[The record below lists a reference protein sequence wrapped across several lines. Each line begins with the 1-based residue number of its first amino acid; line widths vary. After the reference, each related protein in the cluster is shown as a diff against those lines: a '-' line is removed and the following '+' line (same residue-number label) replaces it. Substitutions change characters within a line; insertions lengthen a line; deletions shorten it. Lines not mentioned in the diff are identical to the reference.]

1 MLYDIFSLISA
12 STILLLCVL
21 FLITGVNNR
30 STHMLLWGAA
40 ATAYS
45 CMFLLDAFSD
55 VIPVVEVYYAVR
67 ELLALAGS
75 WLFLQGSALFFQK
88 HIPRAVHIL
97 TVCFFMLIILQLAPL
112 QLSRV
117 VVMPNLLYCSGL
129 VIASGL
135 MFLLYSWDKIFP
147 EKIWTGAL
155 LLLWSVL
162 MNQTGFTD
170 RDDLLTDAIHGVG
183 VFTVT
188 ALIMLLILVSDKKT
202 QILTQ
207 KLSEELQL
215 AEKRKNELLENISH
229 EIKTPITLIQGYTET
244 LLEQEE
250 DSATRH
256 EYLEMLYTKAHMLSV
271 LADDFAQ
278 AMTSDSQDI
287 EYRFYEMTAAEL
299 FDPLISQ
306 CRDQAERAGRAFT
319 SHFSAERGCIIA
331 ADSGRIQQ
339 AVSNLMNNALRHTPP
354 GGAITV
360 ELSYKKSSA
369 AEAQLTDGSQTVTQ
383 DQDDIYMFDDNID
396 DGDISG
402 AVVFSVSDEGPGISQ
417 SDLLHIF
424 DRNYSRGGS
433 ISARTG
439 GRPFS
444 GLGLYISKNIIE
456 AHGGSI
462 TAENRPTGGARFSF
476 ELPFY
481 TYE

>member
-1 MLYDIFSLISA
+1 MFYNIFSLISA

-55 VIPVVEVYYAVR
+55 VIPVVEIYYVVR

-75 WLFLQGSALFFQK
+75 WFFLQGSALFFQK
-88 HIPRAVHIL
+88 RIPRAVHIL
-97 TVCFFMLIILQLAPL
+97 TVCFFILIILQLAPL
-112 QLSRV
+112 RLSQV

-170 RDDLLTDAIHGVG
+170 RDDLLTDAIHGAG

-244 LLEQEE
+244 LLEREE
-250 DSATRH
+250 DAATRH

-287 EYRFYEMTAAEL
+287 EYKFYEMTAAEL
-299 FDPLISQ
+299 FEPLISQ

-319 SHFSAERGCIIA
+319 SHFSAERGCIIV

-360 ELSYKKSSA
+360 DLECTAITTERTEFANTL
-369 AEAQLTDGSQTVTQ
+369 QTK
-383 DQDDIYMFDDNID
+383 DQNTDDIYEDDSNGVI
-396 DGDISG
+396 I
-402 AVVFSVSDEGPGISQ
+402 FSVSDEGAGISP
-417 SDLLHIF
+417 SDLPHIF
-424 DRNYSRGGS
+424 DRSYSRGSS

-456 AHGGSI
+456 AHGGRI